1 MGESKNQKQVAGIV
15 KNTKVLEVNYHTLV
29 LSFLAANIIY
39 PNVHRPRVVENM
51 TIEEFTN
58 RIVDDNG
65 SVLIRVLKHKT
76 TSTGPA
82 NIVITKEIEEIMHLL
97 NFRKIQS
104 QSEECFF
111 NSHQ

>member
-1 MGESKNQKQVAGIV
+1 MGIENPLEFWENPKIRSKVAGIV

-39 PNVHRPRVVENM
+39 PHRPGVVENM
-51 TIEEFTN
+51 MIEEFTN

-82 NIVITKEIEEIMHLL
+82 NIVITKEITGQRGCGPSNI
-97 NFRKIQS
+97 
-104 QSEECFF
+104 
-111 NSHQ
+111 